1 MIDLIFPDMDRPID
15 DIIEAAYSTS
25 PLAADMLAALRDPRV
40 RNWPKAIRKE
50 LRIAKT
56 DCTVTGNRIFYRDR
70 LFVPPNDEL
79 RTQIIYR
86 THSTGPAGHPGRVKT
101 VDLISRTYWWPRM
114 TRDVATFVQACDL
127 CFRTKASRSAPQG
140 FLQPLPVPFR
150 AWSDISVDYI
160 TPLPKCERNGQVYS
174 HILVVVCRLTKMR
187 HFIATTGLTAEE
199 LATAF
204 IHRIY
209 ALHGAP
215 DNVISDRGTQFVS
228 TFWRHLSERLGTT
241 LKHSSSFH
249 PETDGQT
256 ERLNAGVEQYLRA
269 FMNFRQ
275 DDWVDWLPLA
285 EFAANNA
292 VSETTGVS
300 PFFAN
305 YGFHPRL
312 GTEPTTPCPPNLSDA
327 RKREFYKS
335 NVVADRFERILIQL
349 KALAQQSA
357 ARYEEDA
364 NENRVDSPT
373 YVEGQKVWVNT
384 ANMKTNRPMKKGDDR
399 WAGTF
404 PILKVYRR
412 ACLVQLPDNL
422 KIFPVF
428 HNSLIRAHHD
438 SHGLPG
444 QDRINEAESRN
455 IRGRVLERNDE
466 TDEVEERWEYEGLLD
481 CYKHNTDGLMYHV
494 KWKYHPP
501 SWQPAKDLKG
511 QDEALL
517 NFHRNHPDKP
527 GPPRWVKRPR

>member
-1 MIDLIFPDMDRPID
+1 M
-15 DIIEAAYSTS
+15 
-25 PLAADMLAALRDPRV
+25 
-40 RNWPKAIRKE
+40 
-50 LRIAKT
+50 
-56 DCTVTGNRIFYRDR
+56 
-70 LFVPPNDEL
+70 
-79 RTQIIYR
+79 
-86 THSTGPAGHPGRVKT
+86 
-101 VDLISRTYWWPRM
+101 
-114 TRDVATFVQACDL
+114 
-127 CFRTKASRSAPQG
+127 
-140 FLQPLPVPFR
+140 
-150 AWSDISVDYI
+150 
-160 TPLPKCERNGQVYS
+160 
-174 HILVVVCRLTKMR
+174 
-187 HFIATTGLTAEE
+187 
-199 LATAF
+199 
-204 IHRIY
+204 
-209 ALHGAP
+209 
-215 DNVISDRGTQFVS
+215 
-228 TFWRHLSERLGTT
+228 
-241 LKHSSSFH
+241 
-249 PETDGQT
+249 
-256 ERLNAGVEQYLRA
+256 
-269 FMNFRQ
+269 
-275 DDWVDWLPLA
+275 
-285 EFAANNA
+285 
-292 VSETTGVS
+292 
-300 PFFAN
+300 
-305 YGFHPRL
+305 
-312 GTEPTTPCPPNLSDA
+312 
-327 RKREFYKS
+327 
-335 NVVADRFERILIQL
+335 ADRFERILIQL

-494 KWKYHPP
+494 KWKHHPP
-501 SWQPAKDLKG
+501 SWQPDSTPERLSPSSRPTRRSR